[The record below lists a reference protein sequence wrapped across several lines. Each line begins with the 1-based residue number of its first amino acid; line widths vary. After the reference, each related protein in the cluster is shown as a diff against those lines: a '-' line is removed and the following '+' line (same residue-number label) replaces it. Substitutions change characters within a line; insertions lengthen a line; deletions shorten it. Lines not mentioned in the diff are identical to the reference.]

1 MPVFLDPL
9 AQAKG
14 YIFNQAKY
22 MLDIY
27 NATAF
32 WWGAKYGYEPTYT
45 FANAW
50 RFREV
55 DLIRIYF
62 RQKRYID

>member
-1 MPVFLDPL
+1 MPAFLDPL
-9 AQAKG
+9 AQAKC
-14 YIFNQAKY
+14 YIFNQTKY

-27 NATAF
+27 NGTAF
-32 WWGAKYGYEPTYT
+32 WWGEKYGYEPTYT
-45 FANAW
+45 FVTAW

-55 DLIRIYF
+55 DLIHIYF